1 MSANISLHNIADITM
16 SDPEIIET
24 NLGRRFASAT
34 LTVTTKYPYEDH
46 SEVFQI
52 HLHADNMEQ
61 LIINNLQSALKVAA

>member
-1 MSANISLHNIADITM
+1 MSN
-16 SDPEIIET
+16 PEMMAT
-24 NLGRRFASAT
+24 SQGRRFASAT

>member
-16 SDPEIIET
+16 SDPEIMVT
-24 NLGRRFASAT
+24 SQGRRFAAAT
-34 LTVTTKYPYEDH
+34 LTVTTKYPHEDH